1 MGNLRIHST
10 MKLYSLVNLLVE
22 SLPRYAVS
30 RMESGVVAICAAT
43 GAKRP
48 VAIGARE
55 PCVNHKFLQ
64 PLTVNPAVAAGR
76 GVISFAFGEAEHWC
90 ILYPDLKVTLK
101 ISILAIRS
109 IKEIDMKSLL
119 TSVFAIS
126 ALIIIPQTIQAQ
138 DNKPK
143 HLTFT
148 DKELAVAPTKAVVEL
163 SANFMREKPE
173 YEAELGDQALMGTI
187 VEVLENKD
195 GWAKI
200 KSPEPYTAWV
210 DNRGLVM
217 MTDAE
222 IADYLEAP
230 KYICTALR
238 SNIYEEPSLDS
249 RIVSE
254 FLLGDIVRIMY
265 KTITHTKGSLKGYE
279 EGRVVLKKK
288 FVGVVLPS
296 GKTGYV
302 PAKDVDVFYKW
313 AKDKYTRLN
322 NVNAFRKDIVETAM
336 RFIGVPYMWGGTS
349 VKNTDCSGLTRSVF
363 FANGVLLPRNASQ
376 QGRIGENL
384 PLFSAEGDVIWDALL
399 PGDLVFWGREA
410 ADGVPAKATHVGI
423 YIGEGR
429 FIHSSYMVRI
439 SSLDPSSP
447 DYYDRKPLCARRI
460 AGQVDTKD
468 SGIISVFASPD
479 YIQLK

>member
-1 MGNLRIHST
+1 MRN
-10 MKLYSLVNLLVE
+10 
-22 SLPRYAVS
+22 
-30 RMESGVVAICAAT
+30 
-43 GAKRP
+43 
-48 VAIGARE
+48 
-55 PCVNHKFLQ
+55 
-64 PLTVNPAVAAGR
+64 
-76 GVISFAFGEAEHWC
+76 
-90 ILYPDLKVTLK
+90 
-101 ISILAIRS
+101 
-109 IKEIDMKSLL
+109 LL
-119 TSVFAIS
+119 TSVLAFS
-126 ALIIIPQTIQAQ
+126 ALFTLPLAIQAQ

-163 SANFMREKPE
+163 SVNFMREKPE

-195 GWAKI
+195 GWARI

-217 MTDAE
+217 MSDKE

-254 FLLGDIVRIMY
+254 FILGDIVRIMY
-265 KTITHTKGSLKGYE
+265 KTVTHTKGSLKGYE

-302 PAKDVDVFYKW
+302 PAKDVTVFYKW
-313 AKDKYTRLN
+313 AKDKYVRLD
-322 NVNAFRKDIVETAM
+322 NVNAFRKDIVETAS

-349 VKNTDCSGLTRSVF
+349 IKNADCSGLTRSVF

-410 ADGVPAKATHVGI
+410 SDGVPAKATHVGI
-423 YIGEGR
+423 YIGDGR
-429 FIHSSYMVRI
+429 FIHSSFMVRI

-460 AGQVDTKD
+460 AGYVDKKD

-479 YIQLK
+479 YVLLK

>member
-1 MGNLRIHST
+1 MRLFSRII
-10 MKLYSLVNLLVE
+10 LPLALL
-22 SLPRYAVS
+22 
-30 RMESGVVAICAAT
+30 T
-43 GAKRP
+43 GA
-48 VAIGARE
+48 
-55 PCVNHKFLQ
+55 
-64 PLTVNPAVAAGR
+64 AVAAG
-76 GVISFAFGEAEHWC
+76 
-90 ILYPDLKVTLK
+90 
-101 ISILAIRS
+101 
-109 IKEIDMKSLL
+109 
-119 TSVFAIS
+119 
-126 ALIIIPQTIQAQ
+126 AQ
-138 DNKPK
+138 KPGNP
-143 HLTFT
+143 HLRTT
-148 DKELAVAPTKAVVEL
+148 DKELSTAPTKAVVEL

-173 YEAELGDQALMGTI
+173 YEAELGDQALMGTV
-187 VEVLENKD
+187 VEVLESKD
-195 GWAKI
+195 GWTRI

-210 DNRGLVM
+210 DSRGLVM
-217 MTDAE
+217 MSDKE

-238 SNIYEEPSLDS
+238 SNIHEEPSQDS

-265 KTITHTKGSLKGYE
+265 KTVTHTKGSLKGYE

-302 PAKDVDVFYKW
+302 PAKDVAVFYKW
-313 AKDKYTRLN
+313 AKDKYARMD

-384 PLFSAEGDVIWDALL
+384 PLFSAEGEVIWSGLL

-423 YIGEGR
+423 YIGDGR

-460 AGQVDTKD
+460 AGQVDLKD
-468 SGIISVFASPD
+468 SGIISIFASPD
-479 YIQLK
+479 Y